1 MERRSNRACTIPASC
16 RFVVHREEVDHSK
29 DVRRRQRAREYDA
42 LMADARSSVTPS
54 EGAV

>member
-29 DVRRRQRAREYDA
+29 DVRRRESAPEYDA